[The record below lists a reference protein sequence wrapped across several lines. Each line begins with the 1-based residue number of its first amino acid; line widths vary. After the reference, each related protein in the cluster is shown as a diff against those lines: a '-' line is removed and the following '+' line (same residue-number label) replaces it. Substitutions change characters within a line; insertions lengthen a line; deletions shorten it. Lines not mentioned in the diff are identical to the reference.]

1 MARLIVI
8 IITVVIITVIIIVI
22 IIIIII
28 RACKTSQN
36 TYLPEH
42 LSMAASVCVETTLS
56 KLLRVFFK
64 DVLVRNQNR
73 KEHENEKFFIVH
85 CTIFRGILELIF
97 SYFSKM

>member
-8 IITVVIITVIIIVI
+8 IIAAV

-28 RACKTSQN
+28 RACRTLQN

-42 LSMAASVCVETTLS
+42 LPMAASACVETTLS

-73 KEHENEKFFIVH
+73 KQHENEKFFIVH
-85 CTIFRGILELIF
+85 CTIFRGILELIIF

>member
-8 IITVVIITVIIIVI
+8 IIAAVI

-28 RACKTSQN
+28 RACKTLQN

-42 LSMAASVCVETTLS
+42 LSMAASACVETTLS
-56 KLLRVFFK
+56 KLLRLFFK

-73 KEHENEKFFIVH
+73 KQHENEKFFIVH
-85 CTIFRGILELIF
+85 CTIFRGILELIIF

>member
-8 IITVVIITVIIIVI
+8 IIAAVII

-28 RACKTSQN
+28 RACKTLQY

-42 LSMAASVCVETTLS
+42 LSMAASACVETTLS

-73 KEHENEKFFIVH
+73 KQHENEKFFIVH

>member
-8 IITVVIITVIIIVI
+8 IIAAVIII

-28 RACKTSQN
+28 RACKTLQN

-42 LSMAASVCVETTLS
+42 LSMAASACVETTLS

-73 KEHENEKFFIVH
+73 KQHENEKFFIVH
-85 CTIFRGILELIF
+85 CPIFRGILELTF